1 MTDEERD
8 RFSAMVDEEQR
19 QPLTYFKHDV
29 LAHDDPALQE
39 LRDTWGMGAY
49 GRYWLL
55 VELLAGRRDHRYDV
69 STPNGAAR
77 LARDLETDAEGLAEF
92 AAALDSLG
100 LIVHDLY
107 AEHGVVA
114 IDRIARNA
122 RECAEYVAKRRMNGI
137 KTAEKRWGKGR

>member
-8 RFSAMVDEEQR
+8 RFAAMVDDEQR

-77 LARDLETDAEGLAEF
+77 LARDLETDAAGLVEF
-92 AAALDSLG
+92 VGSLDSLG

-107 AEHGVVA
+107 AERGIVT

-122 RECAEYVAKRRMNGI
+122 RESAEYVTKRRLGAR
-137 KTAEKRWGKGR
+137 KTNQKRWG